1 MNIILALKW
10 ASSSE
15 ANWWSTSINA
25 SAAQLFNT
33 IFDLLV
39 KLMAE
44 QLMQNL
50 SLECTYE
57 TVCGHF
63 SIVMIEIVCI

>member
-1 MNIILALKW
+1 MNNILALKW

-39 KLMAE
+39 KLMTE

-50 SLECTYE
+50 FLRRTFE
-57 TVCGHF
+57 TVSGYF
-63 SIVMIEIVCI
+63 STVMIEIVYI

>member
-1 MNIILALKW
+1 MNNILALKW

-50 SLECTYE
+50 SLKCTYE
-57 TVCGHF
+57 TVSEYL
-63 SIVMIEIVCI
+63 SIAMIEIVYI

>member
-15 ANWWSTSINA
+15 ANWWITSINA

-39 KLMAE
+39 KLTAE

-50 SLECTYE
+50 SLECIYE
-57 TVCGHF
+57 TVSEYL
-63 SIVMIEIVCI
+63 SIVNIEIICI

>member
-1 MNIILALKW
+1 MNNIMALKW
-10 ASSSE
+10 ASNSE
-15 ANWWSTSINA
+15 VNWWSTWINA
-25 SAAQLFNT
+25 SAARLFNT

-57 TVCGHF
+57 TVSGYF
-63 SIVMIEIVCI
+63 SIVMIEIICI